1 MQDISGFPSINNDIL
16 DSLILQYFDCHNRK
30 IGSALVIDSGYMRS
44 LVLHVQRSQIRKSL
58 LRLDPKNNSLKWG
71 TVTIQKKN
79 FGPWSNSLWHFD
91 GHHYL
96 RPWNFLIHGVINRY
110 SRRVVFLECSDNS
123 NPKLC

>member
-1 MQDISGFPSINNDIL
+1 M
-16 DSLILQYFDCHNRK
+16 QYFDCHNRK

-79 FGPWSNSLWHFD
+79 LD
-91 GHHYL
+91 
-96 RPWNFLIHGVINRY
+96 HGRIPY
-110 SRRVVFLECSDNS
+110 GTLMATIISDPGIS
-123 NPKLC
+123 